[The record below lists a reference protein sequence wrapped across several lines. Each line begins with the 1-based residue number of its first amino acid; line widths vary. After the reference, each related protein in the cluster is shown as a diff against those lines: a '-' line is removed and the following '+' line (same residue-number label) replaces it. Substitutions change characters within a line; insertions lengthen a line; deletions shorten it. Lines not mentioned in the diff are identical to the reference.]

1 MTRCFLTAFVTDYI
15 LSLSDETISL
25 FAKRRIRY
33 DSNVDKETAFADKK
47 DALRSLYHEVGGDV
61 QSGDAAY

>member
-1 MTRCFLTAFVTDYI
+1 MTALVADYI
-15 LSLSDETISL
+15 LSLSDETTKL
-25 FAKRRIRY
+25 CTERRIRY
-33 DSNVDKETAFADKK
+33 DSNVDKETAFHVKK